1 MKLLFY
7 SIAILSF
14 LAMGSCSKDLG
25 NYEYSDINE
34 LTILGVES
42 EYILR
47 TGIDTLHIHPDFEA
61 TIHNEGTGDY
71 SYLWIL
77 RLQREGKTVRDT
89 IGRERNLDYAVRLEP
104 GEFDLY
110 YRALDKK
117 TGVTWIANTRLIVS
131 TAYSKGLLIIG
142 EDEQGFAEA
151 EMLAMLTDT
160 VHIRR
165 ILSTSGLPPLK
176 DPISLVHTGGS
187 ANYRKLWAFTKSG
200 SYYLDRSTMT
210 ATASNNFSRILYISE
225 NIDPE
230 TLLPVVL
237 APQIITAAGAIS
249 DNTYRAMVTLGG
261 DVFAGAPVISGGDFF
276 NNPINRLASAPRVRI
291 PAAPYLLYPIGSMKS
306 IMWYDT
312 QNQRFLNYTGIAIA
326 TSSTVLPDDG
336 GPFPWNQP
344 AGRTFV
350 YAENT
355 RNNDNSSTH
364 GNSFAIMKDADNTH
378 HVYKFYANGTNP
390 GKRAAYTIK
399 PIATDFDKAD
409 FYAFSS
415 NRSVI
420 FYAVNNKLYAY
431 DYNPG
436 FEKIYTYPELS
447 TDEIT
452 MLKFD
457 TQIDHL
463 ANSLYIA
470 TYNSETKGTLR
481 RFLVGTNPN
490 VVELLPQ
497 ENSTWTDMIKVKDIN
512 WRAVN

>member
-7 SIAILSF
+7 FIAVLSF
-14 LAMGSCSKDLG
+14 LTIASCSKDLG
-25 NYEYSDINE
+25 NYEYSAINE
-34 LTILGVES
+34 LTILDVES

-47 TGIDTLHIHPDFEA
+47 TGIDTLHIHPDIEA
-61 TIHNEGTGDY
+61 TKDDEDTGDY

-77 RLQREGKTVRDT
+77 KREGKTVLDT
-89 IGRERNLDYAVRLEP
+89 IGRGRDLDYAVRLEP

-151 EMLAMLTDT
+151 EMLTMLTDT

-200 SYYLDRSTMT
+200 SYYLDRSTLT
-210 ATASNNFSRILYISE
+210 ATTSNNFSRMLYISE

-230 TLLPVVL
+230 TLHPVVV
-237 APQIITAAGAIS
+237 APQIRTAAGAIGS
-249 DNTYRAMVTLGG
+249 SLYRAMVTLGG
-261 DVFAGAPVISGGDFF
+261 DVFAGAPIISGGDFF
-276 NNPINRLASAPRVRI
+276 NNPINRLASAPEVRI
-291 PAAPYLLYPIGSMKS
+291 PAAPYLLYPIGSMSS
-306 IMWYDT
+306 ILWYDT
-312 QNQRFLNYTGIAIA
+312 QNQRFLNYTGIAVA
-326 TSSTVLPDDG
+326 TSSTILPDDG

-344 AGRTFV
+344 AGRTLV

-355 RNNDNSSTH
+355 RNNDGSSTN

-378 HVYKFYANGTNP
+378 LVYKFYANGTNP
-390 GKRAAYTIK
+390 GKRAAYMIK
-399 PIATDFDKAD
+399 ALATDFDKAE

-420 FYAVNNKLYAY
+420 FYSVKNKLYAY

-436 FEKIYTYPELS
+436 FEKIYTYPDLS

-463 ANSLYIA
+463 SNSLYIA

>member
-7 SIAILSF
+7 FIAVLSF
-14 LAMGSCSKDLG
+14 LAIASCSKDLG
-25 NYEYSDINE
+25 NYEYSAINE
-34 LTILGVES
+34 LTILDVES

-47 TGIDTLHIHPDFEA
+47 TGIDTLHIQPDIEA
-61 TIHNEGTGDY
+61 TKHNEDTGDY

-77 RLQREGKTVRDT
+77 KREGRTVRDT

-110 YRALDKK
+110 YRVIDNK
-117 TGVTWIANTRLIVS
+117 TGVTWIANIRLIVS

-160 VHIRR
+160 VHIKR
-165 ILSTSGLPPLK
+165 ILSTSGLPLLK
-176 DPISLVHTGGS
+176 DPISLVHTGGD
-187 ANYRKLWAFTKSG
+187 ANFRKLWAFTKSG

-210 ATASNNFSRILYISE
+210 ATASNNFSRLLYISE
-225 NIDPE
+225 TIDPE
-230 TLLPVVL
+230 TLHPVVV
-237 APQIITAAGAIS
+237 APQIRSAAGAIGS
-249 DNTYRAMVTLGG
+249 SLYRAMVTLGG
-261 DVFAGAPVISGGDFF
+261 DVFAGAPIISGGDFF
-276 NNPINRLASAPRVRI
+276 NNPINRLASAPQVRI
-291 PAAPYLLYPIGSMKS
+291 PAAPYLLYPIGSMNS
-306 IMWYDT
+306 IMWYDM

-344 AGRTFV
+344 AGRTLV

-355 RNNDNSSTH
+355 RNNDGASTN

-390 GKRAAYTIK
+390 RKHAAYTVK
-399 PIATDFDKAD
+399 PIATDFDRAD

-420 FYAVNNKLYAY
+420 FYSVKNKLYAY

-436 FEKIYTYPELS
+436 FEKIYSYPELS

-463 ANSLYIA
+463 LNSLYIA
-470 TYNSETKGTLR
+470 TYNSERKGTLS

-490 VVELLPQ
+490 VVELLRQ